1 MSEPTRTK
9 AETQARRET
18 RTIARH
24 LAHITK
30 DASPL
35 ALAELHGK
43 LGRAIAQ
50 IAIAEIAKTQK
61 KES

>member
-1 MSEPTRTK
+1 MSQTSRSP
-9 AETQARRET
+9 AEAQARRET
-18 RTIARH
+18 RTIARY
-24 LAHITK
+24 LAHLSK

-43 LGRAIAQ
+43 LGRAIA
-50 IAIAEIAKTQK
+50 EIATTRK